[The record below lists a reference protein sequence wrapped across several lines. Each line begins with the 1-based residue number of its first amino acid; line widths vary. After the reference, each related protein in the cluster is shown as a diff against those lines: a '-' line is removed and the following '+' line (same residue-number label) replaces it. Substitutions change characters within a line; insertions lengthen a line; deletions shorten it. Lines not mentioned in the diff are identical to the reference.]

1 MNMGFPLPEP
11 MKSSAS
17 ATAKWLRDIEQNAP
31 KTTSREIRDAL
42 VQAAHELERW
52 EQLAQD
58 AERQLTEAA
67 NVRIS
72 AMSSASN
79 VEDAQRGVRSTMLE
93 LARQFREL
101 A

>member
-1 MNMGFPLPEP
+1 MNMTFELPPEAT
-11 MKSSAS
+11 S
-17 ATAKWLRDIEQNAP
+17 TAKLLRDLEQSAP
-31 KTTSREIRDAL
+31 NPTPKAIRA
-42 VQAAHELERW
+42 VMIQAAQELEAW